1 MSIATSRSGLRTTVL
16 VSLAWPALALA
27 QLAPDWSASV
37 EAQGIP
43 PALAVDGA
51 GNSLV
56 VATRTAQP
64 VMVHKF
70 GPGGALLW
78 QHSLAEAGVA
88 GRAFDA
94 VADAGGQVVIA
105 GTVVDAAGVAQGA
118 LVARLN
124 ASGQPL
130 WVDAGSTPA
139 AHARELALDAS
150 GNVYALLHVAT
161 AAGLDVQ
168 LVKYGS
174 GGVRQWVRS
183 FGATNMPGLD
193 SLVVNSAGQPV
204 VTGTNAAGQA
214 VVAAFDALGNP
225 LAAIQTG
232 TGALSLAAGRLSLI
246 HI

>member
-105 GTVVDAAGVAQGA
+105 GTVPVAGIVH
-118 LVARLN
+118 
-124 ASGQPL
+124 
-130 WVDAGSTPA
+130 GSF
-139 AHARELALDAS
+139 
-150 GNVYALLHVAT
+150 AT
-161 AAGLDVQ
+161 CGI
-168 LVKYGS
+168 
-174 GGVRQWVRS
+174 GVR
-183 FGATNMPGLD
+183 GAPRLGIAT
-193 SLVVNSAGQPV
+193 VVVWPPV
-204 VTGTNAAGQA
+204 VI
-214 VVAAFDALGNP
+214 FDKK
-225 LAAIQTG
+225 IDE
-232 TGALSLAAGRLSLI
+232 
-246 HI
+246 